1 MAQRYT
7 EITSTTKIRDSLQLI
22 LNNDKTS
29 LSCSSGT
36 SFPTT
41 NLIEGMLCFRTDEQK
56 LYLLLDPS
64 DSESWKMIADLEG
77 EFRHLDGGTGNAINY
92 DAKDL
97 NLWNKMPTGFYEGT
111 NMTNAPE
118 GDNRWRVIQIRHGN
132 SDGFATQLAFSFTDG
147 TMMTRTQAG
156 GDWTP
161 WAKVFAGSPNGE
173 VIEGLN
179 AEKIDGRLSGN
190 DANQIPISN
199 GTVNTSLNADMVDGH
214 HAGNGSNQVPINN
227 GTVNANLNA
236 DMLDGFHAGNDK
248 GQIPVSNGSVNKNL
262 NAEMVGGLKASDLV
276 AKAGDGKVN
285 VLKANTTESQVLKA
299 TNVDGLQ
306 CNIAITPRQ
315 TTTRDH
321 RVTLGSGATSG
332 SYDAYNNAGGSGDYS
347 GTRFVMTVNTVPELG
362 GAGNYSITTILK
374 ALARVAHSHQIIKED
389 YRYNCKCDCNCDCNC
404 GDDNAP

>member
-64 DSESWKMIADLEG
+64 DSESWKMIADLGG

-248 GQIPVSNGSVNKNL
+248 GQIPISNGSVNKNL

-332 SYDAYNNAGGSGDYS
+332 SYDA
-347 GTRFVMTVNTVPELG
+347 
-362 GAGNYSITTILK
+362 
-374 ALARVAHSHQIIKED
+374 
-389 YRYNCKCDCNCDCNC
+389 
-404 GDDNAP
+404 